1 MSGYSL
7 MQSSSDDHA
16 QILDFLNEHFVPY
29 EPINSAINLCEV
41 GYRMPYFDAWITGYL
56 EKEDSLVI
64 TARGEQEEL
73 LGLVIIQV
81 EKSTKLS
88 LPSSL
93 PAQQLPRHA
102 RCPEKLQKI
111 FNFLSW
117 LKKDLDI
124 EKEYKV
130 DQWGDIM
137 VLACRSDIRI
147 PGLGTALIKEGVRV
161 LEERDIKVF
170 TTTATSAFSSRIF
183 EKLGFQEVG
192 VQKYEEY
199 KVEGEVVFPTTEPH
213 SHARQFVRS

>member
-1 MSGYSL
+1 
-7 MQSSSDDHA
+7 MQASDDDHA

-29 EPINSAINLCEV
+29 EPINSAIKLCEE
-41 GYRMPYFDAWITGYL
+41 GYRMPYFDAWIKGYL

-64 TARGEQEEL
+64 SARGDQKEL
-73 LGLVIIQV
+73 LGLVIIPV
-81 EKSTKLS
+81 ENSKNLS
-88 LPSSL
+88 PLSSSPVEQLPSY
-93 PAQQLPRHA
+93 A

-117 LKKDLDI
+117 LKRDLDI
-124 EKEYKV
+124 EAEYKV

-137 VLACRSDIRI
+137 VLACRSDIRV

-161 LEERDIKVF
+161 LEERGITVF

-183 EKLGFQEVG
+183 EKLGFQEVS
-192 VQKYEEY
+192 VQAYEEY

-213 SHARQFVRS
+213 THARQFVRS